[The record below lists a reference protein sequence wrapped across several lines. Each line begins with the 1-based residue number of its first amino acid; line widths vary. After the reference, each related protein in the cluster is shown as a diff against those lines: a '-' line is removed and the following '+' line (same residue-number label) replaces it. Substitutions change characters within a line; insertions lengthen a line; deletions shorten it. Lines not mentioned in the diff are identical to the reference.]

1 MATLQFSLRIDG
13 VSEDALSVVSF
24 DGHDNLCSVLREQH
38 GHDAWCHGFRY
49 HIKLASRQSDI
60 TAQDTVDKKAELVL
74 FRDGEV
80 VQRVN
85 GIVRSFSVGGTGHQ
99 HTHYELILVP
109 AIERLSLRHNSR
121 IFQLKNA
128 QDIITQLML
137 EMDIQDFV
145 FATMRV
151 PKQREFCMQYRET
164 DLAFILRLAAEEGMM
179 YYIEQ
184 SAGKHTIVFSD
195 DTQTVSKQG
204 AIPYNASSGGV
215 SDTPYI
221 AKFIQRT
228 QFEVSETRSGD
239 SSFAKP
245 QYTFSQR
252 AMGND
257 LDYQRDTYQHYDAPG
272 RFKDDATGK
281 IYNQYRLEG
290 LRRRARTAHGESDAP
305 LIQAG
310 VRFEL
315 QEHNEQSFNRD
326 WLVIASHHKGDQPQA
341 LEESAG
347 SQPTTY
353 SNTFEV
359 IPTNRTWRM
368 PQATRPQVDGL
379 MTAYVVGPSSEEI
392 FCDDYG
398 RVRLHFPWDR
408 ESEFNEHSSCWIPV
422 SQGWAGNQYGMIA
435 VPRIGQEVLVSF
447 LNGDPDQPIVTG
459 RAFNAKNL
467 PPYPLPDNKTKT
479 VWRSQTH
486 QGEGFNEI
494 SFEDQS
500 NSEQVYVRAQK
511 DFRSET
517 LNDHITDV
525 NNDQHL
531 TVENDQFTQIKN
543 NHNLTVEA
551 DSATSIKGDSSQEI
565 GGSFQQKTGQAYIVD
580 AAQEVSLISGGKVVI
595 EAGAE
600 ITLKV
605 GGSFVKVDAA
615 GVHLVG
621 PGINLNSG
629 GSAGKSSTYS
639 GAAPQLPKGIAALQA
654 PATSVAGGAIAM
666 TTVTQA
672 SIVSICGKQTD
683 GSCLK
688 GEQCQCKR

>member
-1 MATLQFSLRIDG
+1 MATLQFSLKVDG
-13 VSEDALSVVSF
+13 LSEDTLSVVGY
-24 DGHDNLCSVLREQH
+24 DGRDNLGSVLR
-38 GHDAWCHGFRY
+38 DNDTWCHGFRY

-85 GIVRSFSVGGTGHQ
+85 GIVRSFSVGSTGHH
-99 HTHYELILVP
+99 HTRYELILVP

-128 QDIITQLML
+128 HDIIGQLMQ
-137 EMDIQDFV
+137 EMDIQDVV
-145 FATMRV
+145 FSTMRI

-164 DLAFILRLAAEEGMM
+164 DLDFINRLAAEEGMV
-179 YYIEQ
+179 YYIEHY
-184 SAGKHTIVFSD
+184 AGKHTIVFTD
-195 DTQTVSKQG
+195 DTQTINKLGSV
-204 AIPYNASSGGV
+204 PYNASSGGV

-239 SSFAKP
+239 SSFDKP
-245 QYTFSQR
+245 HYTFSQR
-252 AMGND
+252 AMANG
-257 LDYQRDTYQHYDAPG
+257 LDYQRHTYQHYDAPG
-272 RFKDDATGK
+272 RFKDDALGK
-281 IYNQYRLEG
+281 VYNQYRLES
-290 LRRRARTAHGESDAP
+290 LRCQARTARGESDAP

-310 VRFEL
+310 VKFEL
-315 QEHNEQSFNRD
+315 QEHNEQSVNRD
-326 WLVIASHHKGDQPQA
+326 WLVIASHHKGEQPQV

-347 SQPTTY
+347 NKPTTY

-359 IPTNRTWRM
+359 IPSNRTWRL
-368 PQATRPQVDGL
+368 PQATRPQVDGP
-379 MTAYVVGPSSEEI
+379 MTAYVVGPDSEEI

-398 RVRLHFPWDR
+398 RVKLHFPWDR
-408 ESEFNEHSSCWIPV
+408 ESEFDEHSSCWIPV

-459 RAFNAKNL
+459 RAFNAQNI

-525 NNDQHL
+525 KHDQHL
-531 TVENDQFTQIKN
+531 TVENDQFSQIKN
-543 NHNLTVEA
+543 NHNLTVEGESRSKVTKDQTLTVEGSLQVKSGSVMVNEA
-551 DSATSIKGDSSQEI
+551 ANEIHIKAGN
-565 GGSFQQKTGQAYIVD
+565 
-580 AAQEVSLISGGKVVI
+580 KVVI
-595 EAGAE
+595 EAAAE

-629 GSAGKSSTYS
+629 GSAGSGSGYS
-639 GAAPQLPKGIAALQA
+639 GSLPTLPNGVEPVAAPEPVALSNYDA
-654 PATSVAGGAIAM
+654 PQILTAPPITKP
-666 TTVTQA
+666 
-672 SIVSICGKQTD
+672 CE
-683 GSCLK
+683 K
-688 GEQCQCKR
+688 GEA